1 MIDQPTVQR
10 IHETAQVIEVIGDFI
25 SLKKRGVNYLGLC
38 PFHNE
43 KSPSFTVSP
52 AKGIYKCFGCGE
64 SGNSVGFVMAHEKL
78 SYPEALKYV
87 AKKYNIE
94 IEEREQTPEQQQ
106 ERRDIDSLYIVTE
119 YAKKFFVKTLH
130 TTDEGKSTGLSYF
143 RERGFREDI
152 IQKFEL
158 GWSPEKRD
166 ALTSSAL
173 QAGYKLKFMS
183 KSGLSI
189 VNTEKNYQFD
199 RFAGRVIFPIKM
211 LSGKTIAFGG
221 RTLKQEKK
229 IAKYLNSPE
238 SEIYHK
244 SRVLYG
250 MYHAKSQIVRQNE
263 CIMVEG
269 YTDVIS
275 MHQAGIKNVVASSGT
290 SLTVEQIRLV
300 KRFTRN
306 LTIIYDGDAAGIKAS
321 LRGIDLVLAE
331 EMNVKVLLLP
341 DGEDPDSFSK
351 TKSPEELTTYIEEN
365 KQDFIKFKTKL
376 LLADVKNDPVRRAQL
391 VADIVA
397 SIAVIPSSILRSEYV
412 KECSHILNVRE
423 EAIYSEIKKRLAG
436 KLETAQKNKS
446 YKKNN
451 VPSRGEKEN
460 PALNIQGNT
469 PALNEKNLLY
479 FLLNFGEEV
488 IFPADDDNVEM
499 TVAEYITEEITA
511 DELEFTNQLYGAIFI
526 YYAEFI
532 KRQEHP
538 KNEFF
543 LQHKNTSI
551 SKVASDLL
559 SPNYELSKLW
569 DGKGGVIGN
578 PEDNLPESIPDALD
592 RFKLASVLQMIK
604 DVDLK
609 IKNIQP
615 KDYGDLGALLDKK
628 KQLDGFKI
636 ELAKISGNRI
646 VF

>member
-25 SLKKRGVNYLGLC
+25 ALKKRGVNYLGLC

-43 KSPSFTVSP
+43 KTPSFTVSP

-64 SGNSVGFVMAHEKL
+64 SGNAVGFIMAHEKL

-94 IEEREQTPEQQQ
+94 IQEKEQTPEQQQ

-130 TTDEGKSTGLSYF
+130 NTPEGKSIGLSYF

-152 IQKFEL
+152 IKKFEL

-166 ALTSSAL
+166 ALTSSAT
-173 QAGYKLKFMS
+173 QAGYKLKFLS

-189 VNTEKNYQFD
+189 VNTEKNYKFD
-199 RFAGRVIFPIKM
+199 RFAGRVMFPIKM

-221 RTLKQEKK
+221 RTLKQDKK

-275 MHQAGIKNVVASSGT
+275 MHQAGIENVVASSGT
-290 SLTVEQIRLV
+290 SLTQEQIRLV

-351 TKSPEELTTYIEEN
+351 TKLPEELTAYIAEN
-365 KQDFIKFKTKL
+365 QQDFIKFKTKL

-391 VADIVA
+391 VTDIVA

-412 KECSHILNVRE
+412 KECSAILDIRE
-423 EAIYSEIKKRLAG
+423 EALYSEIKKRLKG

-446 YKKNN
+446 YQKYTSAQKA
-451 VPSRGEKEN
+451 EKEKTTPN
-460 PALNIQGNT
+460 YTENL
-469 PALNEKNLLY
+469 PALNERALIY
-479 FLLNFGEEV
+479 FLLNFGDTV
-488 IFPADDDNVEM
+488 LFPAEENSPEM
-499 TVAEYITEEITA
+499 TVAEFIVEEVNI
-511 DELEFTNQLYGAIFI
+511 DELEFINSIYATVFNLYS
-526 YYAEFI
+526 EFI
-532 KRQEHP
+532 TKGELPQ
-538 KNEFF
+538 KEFF
-543 LQHKNTSI
+543 LQHKSTDI
-551 SKVASDLL
+551 SKLASDLL

-569 DGKGGVIGN
+569 DGKGGIIGN
-578 PEDNLPESIPDALD
+578 PEDNLEVSIPEALD
-592 RFKLASVLQMIK
+592 RFKLASVLHMIG

-628 KQLDGFKI
+628 KQLDEYKI
-636 ELAKISGNRI
+636 ELARITGNRT
-646 VF
+646 FF